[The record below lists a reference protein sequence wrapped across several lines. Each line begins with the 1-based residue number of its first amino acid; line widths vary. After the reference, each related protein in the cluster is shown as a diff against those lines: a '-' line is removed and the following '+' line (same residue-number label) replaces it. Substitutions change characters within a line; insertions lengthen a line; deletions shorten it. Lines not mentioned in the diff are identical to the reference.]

1 MTHFGTLVAKVS
13 KVCVT
18 LHFDRKLSSIEF
30 SIGKH
35 TTHACIYHKV
45 NLIHATFMKLL
56 SVKQTEMKNEEHV
69 ELEQ

>member
-1 MTHFGTLVAKVS
+1 M
-13 KVCVT
+13 
-18 LHFDRKLSSIEF
+18 
-30 SIGKH
+30 
-35 TTHACIYHKV
+35 HACIYHKV